1 MQRITSKLINY
12 LDTRQ
17 IFKIYLFTQKE
28 KEENEYEISTN
39 IKRVII
45 KNPKDTYLLI
55 RNIYKNKIDIFIYQF
70 PNQKEIKV
78 LNNLQN
84 VKTIFY
90 IHSSFFYWFYAK
102 FYKVLKIYNE
112 YKNSKYIVSLI
123 PLEHD
128 YLFKKWGIK
137 SVLFENFLTYDYN
150 SIIPSDLSK
159 NNILL
164 IGRGRSK
171 LKRFEIGIESIEYIR
186 NKIADAKLLI
196 ISKIIGVEHLQNYI
210 DSLDLN
216 NNIKFVNYSSDPSI
230 YFKYASLNF
239 LTSISECYPL
249 VLSETKI
256 HGIPTII
263 LGLDYIALAKKG
275 TIIIYDD
282 SPETLAK
289 ESIKIL
295 SIKKYKKN
303 LARDARFSMKKF
315 NNSRL
320 FHKWEKLLISV
331 YNNDENY
338 YKYFNETENNKS
350 QLYNILLRQT
360 NLIKKRIPE
369 LKNISISDLENLI
382 NINISKII
390 IKN

>member
-1 MQRITSKLINY
+1 MQRINY
-12 LDTRQ
+12 LDTKQ

-28 KEENEYEISTN
+28 KEENEYEISAN

-70 PNQKEIKV
+70 PNQKEIKA
-78 LNNLQN
+78 LNNLKD

-102 FYKVLKIYNE
+102 FYRVLKVYNE

-186 NKIADAKLLI
+186 NKIADVKLLI
-196 ISKIIGVEHLQNYI
+196 ISKIIGVEDLQNYI
-210 DSLDLN
+210 DNLNLN

-230 YFKYASLNF
+230 HFKYASLNF

-275 TIIIYDD
+275 TIMIYDD

-295 SIKKYKKN
+295 SIKIYKEN
-303 LARDARFSMKKF
+303 LARDARFSMKNF

-320 FHKWEKLLISV
+320 LHKWEKLLISV

-338 YKYFNETENNKS
+338 YRYFNETKNNKF
-350 QLYNILLRQT
+350 QLYKILLRQT

-369 LKNISISDLENLI
+369 LKNICISDLENLI